1 MEDLELEGSLKE
13 LFETPSLRWIFVGG
27 KGGVGKTTTSCAVAA
42 QLAKTRESVLIISTD
57 PAHNISDAFTQKFSN
72 TPTLVNGFDNLYAME
87 IDSRYQETFDFKM
100 SNLPSAEAASF
111 SLTSLLPEM
120 LQAVPGIDEALSF
133 AELMQNVQSM
143 KYSVIVFDTAPTGH
157 TLRLLAFPDLLERG
171 LKKLSTFKD
180 KIQSALQMLNA
191 VSGQQIQEQDFA
203 AKIENLKAV
212 TTSVREAFQDPAHTT
227 FVCVC
232 IPEFLSVYETE
243 RLVQELAKQKIDCSN
258 IVVNQVLF
266 PVGGVQD
273 EGCRPPAS
281 LLASADAET
290 PAPLEELLAPPAA
303 RGEKETAQEENA
315 RLRQLI
321 RRMQI
326 RLLALEKSYHSRR
339 AMQSRYLQ
347 QIQDLYSFDFH
358 VVPIPQQPEEVRGIE
373 RLLRFG
379 DLLSS
384 CRPLPILPPA
394 PSSS

>member
-1 MEDLELEGSLKE
+1 MEELELERSLKE
-13 LFETPSLRWIFVGG
+13 LLWTPSLRWIFVGG

-72 TPTLVNGFDNLYAME
+72 SPSLVNGFNNLYAME
-87 IDSRYQETFDFKM
+87 IDSSYQETFDFKL
-100 SNLPSAEAASF
+100 SNLPSGEGGTSF

-133 AELMQNVQSM
+133 AELMQSVQSM

-171 LKKLSTFKD
+171 LKKISTFKD

-273 EGCRPPAS
+273 EDGRPPAS
-281 LLASADAET
+281 LAYASDLG
-290 PAPLEELLAPPAA
+290 PPVPLEQLLAPPAPQ
-303 RGEKETAQEENA
+303 GEAETVHDENA
-315 RLRQLI
+315 RLRRFI
-321 RRMQI
+321 HRIQI
-326 RLLALEKSYHSRR
+326 RTRS
-339 AMQSRYLQ
+339 
-347 QIQDLYSFDFH
+347 
-358 VVPIPQQPEEVRGIE
+358 VGV
-373 RLLRFG
+373 
-379 DLLSS
+379 
-384 CRPLPILPPA
+384 
-394 PSSS
+394 